1 MSLEQWVPPLV
12 AVAGAL
18 GVREIIPAIIRYLSG
33 ASEREK
39 RRVQEIIHD
48 RDDQAAGRQRE
59 AERADREASRRRRL
73 EEYASA
79 LRRDLIDRGA
89 EPTEIEPWPS

>member
-1 MSLEQWVPPLV
+1 MTLEQWVPLIV
-12 AVAGAL
+12 AILGAL
-18 GVREIIPAIIRYLSG
+18 GVREIIPAIGRYLTG

-48 RDDQAAGRQRE
+48 RDEQAAARLRE
-59 AERADREASRRRRL
+59 AQRADQEACRRRRL

-79 LRRDLIDRGA
+79 LRRDLIDAGIA
-89 EPTEIEPWPS
+89 PESIDPWPS